1 MAQEASRTRPRRRR
15 STGSDPPE
23 PPGPQAALDVA
34 LGFLGSRPRTRWELE
49 RRLRRAGTDDAVTAA
64 TLERL
69 ESMGHL
75 DDAAFVRWWI
85 EQRDRHAPRGTRMIE
100 AELRQHGVARDV
112 IEAYRVGELAI
123 ESAPE
128 DDVLPAT
135 DAERA
140 RAALDRH
147 LRGRPMPS
155 DARAVQRI
163 GMFLMRRGFDPET
176 VRATLR
182 GAGAGGATG
191 EEPSGDASDGFG

>member
-1 MAQEASRTRPRRRR
+1 MAQDPSRSRPRRRR
-15 STGSDPPE
+15 SAHAPQ
-23 PPGPQAALDVA
+23 PPGAEAALDVA

-49 RRLRRAGTDDAVTAA
+49 RRLRRAGTDDVVMAA

-69 ESMGHL
+69 ESMGQL
-75 DDAAFVRWWI
+75 DDAAFVRWWS

-112 IEAYRVGELAI
+112 IEAYRAGELAI
-123 ESAPE
+123 ERPRD

-140 RAALDRH
+140 RAALERH
-147 LRGRPMPS
+147 LRGRPIPS

-163 GMFLMRRGFDPET
+163 GMFLMRRGFDAET
-176 VRATLR
+176 VRTTLR
-182 GAGAGGATG
+182 EAGAAGAD
-191 EEPSGDASDGFG
+191 PSGDAADGMG